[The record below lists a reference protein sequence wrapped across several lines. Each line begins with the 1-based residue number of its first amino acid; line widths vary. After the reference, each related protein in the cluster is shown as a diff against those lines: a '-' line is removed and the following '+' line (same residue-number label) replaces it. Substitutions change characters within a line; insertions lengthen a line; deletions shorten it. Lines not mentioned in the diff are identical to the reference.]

1 MFTEPPPVED
11 TPRTYRS
18 DLSTAR
24 MHTKQQTEPDKI
36 LLTAQ
41 DTMDA
46 LKKSFGFFKKAIV
59 SLAVFRL
66 THFYEKIQ

>member
-1 MFTEPPPVED
+1 MFTEPPTVED

-24 MHTKQQTEPDKI
+24 MHTKHQTEPDKI

-46 LKKSFGFFKKAIV
+46 LKKSGKVTETEGLKV
-59 SLAVFRL
+59 
-66 THFYEKIQ
+66 EKLQKLKV

>member
-1 MFTEPPPVED
+1 MFTEPPVVED

-24 MHTKQQTEPDKI
+24 LQTQQKPEPDKI
-36 LLTAQ
+36 MLTAQ

-46 LKKSFGFFKKAIV
+46 LNKSFSFFKKAIV
-59 SLAVFRL
+59 S
-66 THFYEKIQ
+66 